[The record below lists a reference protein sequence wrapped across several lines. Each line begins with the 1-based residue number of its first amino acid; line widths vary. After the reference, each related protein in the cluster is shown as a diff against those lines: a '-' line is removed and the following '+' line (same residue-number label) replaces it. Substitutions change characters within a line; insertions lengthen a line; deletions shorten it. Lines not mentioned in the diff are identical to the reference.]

1 MEHSWTGQLSSSE
14 GFLHQKAFDEVREFI
29 INYGKDIFHARF
41 MTLANLRGVIH
52 LGAANFLQELVS
64 NPDPLHP
71 VKLADDLGEKITL
84 NDASRILGG
93 IILTLVENYQEFKDY
108 NTSCTL
114 SDYGNMLHVL
124 LSFLRVKAIFE
135 RKVWLLRPR
144 MMIHELLARM
154 KRTKAAKRWQESLY
168 EATKVEAGAILDLL
182 NTTEK
187 ETGVRIISVRD
198 RIENGFTAS
207 LAVDRLCSLVE
218 PAMGEAR
225 KKSVPRAF
233 RTFLEEL
240 ETQAA
245 KPSGV
250 GRDIPDWLTR
260 LEAEVQRV
268 QMSQTAIVQL
278 AEGLYKINK
287 YPLDIEHITAQ
298 IEEINLEPFKDK
310 D

>member
-1 MEHSWTGQLSSSE
+1 
-14 GFLHQKAFDEVREFI
+14 
-29 INYGKDIFHARF
+29 
-41 MTLANLRGVIH
+41 
-52 LGAANFLQELVS
+52 
-64 NPDPLHP
+64 
-71 VKLADDLGEKITL
+71 
-84 NDASRILGG
+84 
-93 IILTLVENYQEFKDY
+93 
-108 NTSCTL
+108 
-114 SDYGNMLHVL
+114 
-124 LSFLRVKAIFE
+124 
-135 RKVWLLRPR
+135 
-144 MMIHELLARM
+144 
-154 KRTKAAKRWQESLY
+154 
-168 EATKVEAGAILDLL
+168 
-182 NTTEK
+182 
-187 ETGVRIISVRD
+187 
-198 RIENGFTAS
+198 
-207 LAVDRLCSLVE
+207 VE